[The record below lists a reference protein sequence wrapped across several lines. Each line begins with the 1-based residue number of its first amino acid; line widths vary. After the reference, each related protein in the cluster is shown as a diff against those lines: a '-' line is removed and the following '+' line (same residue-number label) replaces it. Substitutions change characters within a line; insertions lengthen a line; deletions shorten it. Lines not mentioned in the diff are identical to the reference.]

1 MIARL
6 IEEQIL
12 GRLNSSNKIIILY
25 GSRQVG
31 KTTLIREVIKKAP
44 YKTLSVN
51 ADRRE
56 YSEVLSSRDFGKLKR
71 LVSGYELLFI
81 DEAQRIED
89 IGINLKILHDELPD
103 LKIIATGS
111 SSFELANIMKEPLT
125 GRTWTFNLYP
135 VSLSELALRNN
146 RFELGQR
153 LDEYLIFGLYPEV
166 FSFNSTDDKVIYLKE
181 LSSSYLYKDI
191 LELGNLRN
199 AKAIYDLLR
208 LLAYQIGST
217 VSLNELGR
225 QLEMSKDTVARYI
238 DLLEKAF
245 VLFRLSGFSR
255 NLRKEV
261 VKMDKIFFYDLGIR
275 NAVIEN
281 FNELDHRPDTGQIW
295 ENFLIIERLKTM
307 SYQKQYANR
316 YFWRTYTGAELD
328 YVEERGGQLNGFE
341 FQWGKK
347 EAKAPKTWL
356 EAYPGAGYQ
365 SINRENYLEFLLGP
379 E

>member
-6 IEEQIL
+6 LEKQIL
-12 GRLNSSNKIIILY
+12 GRLNSSDKIIILY

-31 KTTLIREVIKKAP
+31 KTTLIRQILKKAP
-44 YKTLSVN
+44 YKTLSIN

-56 YSEVLSSRDFGKLKR
+56 YAEVLSSRDFGKLQR
-71 LVSGYELLFI
+71 LVKGYELLFI

-89 IGINLKILHDELPD
+89 IGINLKILHDELPN

-111 SSFELANIMKEPLT
+111 SSFELANITKEPLT
-125 GRTWTFNLYP
+125 GRTWTFTLYP
-135 VSLSELALRNN
+135 VSLSELSLTHN
-146 RFELGQR
+146 RFELEQR
-153 LDEYLIFGLYPEV
+153 LDDHLIFGMYPEV
-166 FSFNSTDDKVIYLKE
+166 FSFSSTEDKVIYLKE

-191 LELGNLRN
+191 LELADIRN
-199 AKAIYDLLR
+199 PKAIYDLLR
-208 LLAYQIGST
+208 LLAYQTGST

-245 VLFRLSGFSR
+245 VLFRLSGFSH
-255 NLRKEV
+255 NLRKEI
-261 VKMDKIFFYDLGIR
+261 VKMDKIFFCDLGIR

-281 FNELDHRPDTGQIW
+281 FNELNRRSDTGQLW
-295 ENFLIIERLKTM
+295 ENFLIIERIKAM
-307 SYQKQYANR
+307 SYRKQFANR

-328 YVEERGGQLNGFE
+328 YVEERGGQLNGYE
-341 FQWGKK
+341 FKWAKK
-347 EAKAPKTWL
+347 AAKAPKTWL
-356 EAYPGAGYQ
+356 EAYPGAGFQ
-365 SINRENYLEFLLGP
+365 SINRENYLEFLLG

>member
-6 IEEQIL
+6 LEKQIL
-12 GRLNSSNKIIILY
+12 GRLNSSDKIIILY

-31 KTTLIREVIKKAP
+31 KTTLIRQILKKAP
-44 YKTLSVN
+44 YKTLSIN

-56 YSEVLSSRDFGKLKR
+56 YAEVLSSRDFGKLQR
-71 LVSGYELLFI
+71 LVKGYELLFI

-89 IGINLKILHDELPD
+89 IGINLKILHDELPN

-111 SSFELANIMKEPLT
+111 SSFELANITKEPLT
-125 GRTWTFNLYP
+125 GRTWTFTLYP
-135 VSLSELALRNN
+135 VSLSELSLTHN
-146 RFELGQR
+146 RFELEQR
-153 LDEYLIFGLYPEV
+153 LDDHLIFGMYPEV
-166 FSFNSTDDKVIYLKE
+166 FSFSSTEDKVIYLKE

-191 LELGNLRN
+191 LELADIRN
-199 AKAIYDLLR
+199 PKAIYDLLR
-208 LLAYQIGST
+208 LLAYQTGST

-245 VLFRLSGFSR
+245 VLFRLSGFSH
-255 NLRKEV
+255 NLRKEI
-261 VKMDKIFFYDLGIR
+261 VKMDKIFFCDLGIR

-281 FNELDHRPDTGQIW
+281 FNELNRRSDTGQIW
-295 ENFLIIERLKTM
+295 ENFLVIERIKAM
-307 SYQKQYANR
+307 SYRKQFANR

-328 YVEERGGQLNGFE
+328 YVEERGGQLNGYE
-341 FQWGKK
+341 FKWAKK
-347 EAKAPKTWL
+347 AAKAPKTWL
-356 EAYPGAGYQ
+356 EAYPGAGFQ
-365 SINRENYLEFLLGP
+365 SIGRENYLEFLLG